1 MALIVK
7 NFLFH
12 RVTDSPDPWWPPMRP
27 ALFERIIRYLMRT
40 HEVRPLE
47 LLYLDLP
54 ARAPAKPLATISFDD
69 GFADN
74 SSIAAEILSRHR
86 CPATFFLVT
95 ESITHNI
102 PTWTYLLDHRLEHT
116 RELLIDVAL
125 PGVPDSMRV
134 LRLDEP
140 TRQQTALRFKRFL
153 KACTAE
159 RRRALLT
166 LVAEQT
172 SDVAIPQVM
181 MSWDDA
187 RALHAAGFTIGSHT
201 STHEM
206 LGSTADGALIDAEL
220 INSAH
225 TIEREVGRRPR
236 SIAYPVG
243 SYSPLALS
251 RTEAAGYALG
261 FAVHQRFSVPSTES
275 RFAIPRVELYQEPWL
290 RAWLRTT
297 SFSDHARRWF
307 NR

>member
-12 RVTDSPDPWWPPMRP
+12 RVTYAPDPWWPPMRP
-27 ALFERIIRYLMRT
+27 ELFERIISYLMRT

-47 LLYLDLP
+47 SLYLDLP
-54 ARAPAKPLATISFDD
+54 SRRTAKPLATVSFDD
-69 GFADN
+69 GFLDN
-74 SSIAAEILSRHR
+74 ATIAAEILVKHR

-95 ESITHNI
+95 ESVSQNI

-140 TRQQTALRFKRFL
+140 TRQLTAAQFKRYL

-159 RRRALLT
+159 RRRELLT

-181 MSWDDA
+181 MSWADA
-187 RALHAAGFTIGSHT
+187 RALHAAGFKIGSHT

-220 INSAH
+220 IKSAA
-225 TIEREVGRRPR
+225 TIEREIGRRPV

-251 RTEAAGYALG
+251 RTETAGYSLG

-297 SFSDHARRWF
+297 SLSDHARRWF